1 VFGAFDRRR
10 LLRFAGECLIHLGM
24 AMGLVSPL
32 LLWYREPGADADT
45 DETMQVYVPAMP
57 LAAWELVAWREM
69 TRSLST
75 GASSPDG
82 AEHR

>member
-1 VFGAFDRRR
+1 VFRAFDRQR
-10 LLRFAGECLIHLGM
+10 LLRFAGDCLIHLGM

-32 LLWYREPGADADT
+32 VLWYREPGT
-45 DETMQVYVPAMP
+45 TGDETRQVYVPGMP
-57 LAAWELVAWREM
+57 LAAWELAAWREM
-69 TRSLST
+69 TRSLSA

>member
-1 VFGAFDRRR
+1 VFRAFDRRR

-32 LLWYREPGADADT
+32 LLWQREPGAT
-45 DETMQVYVPAMP
+45 EDETRQAYVPGMP
-57 LAAWELVAWREM
+57 LAGWELAAWREM

-75 GASSPDG
+75 GA
-82 AEHR
+82 EHR